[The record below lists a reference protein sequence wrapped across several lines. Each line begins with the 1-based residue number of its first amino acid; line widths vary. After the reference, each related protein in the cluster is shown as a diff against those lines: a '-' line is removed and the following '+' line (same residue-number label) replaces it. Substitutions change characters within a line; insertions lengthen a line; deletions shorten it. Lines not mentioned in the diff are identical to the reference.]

1 MLGFGRKKRPDPDA
15 SQLLATILVIYN
27 LISTVSYDPEDSMIR
42 LSFAFKG
49 QPAEEDFKEFAAKAV
64 DSIEAYHHLEGFV
77 NPRVEMYMEG
87 VGETY
92 FLHVKRDMKTLSR
105 GEISILTTLIEEKFS
120 DYLIIDEIGGA
131 AADADFILA
140 QEDRLDQMLGMA
152 RQMTIPDRLVG
163 IREQERVVVYAK

>member
-27 LISTVSYDPEDSMIR
+27 MISTVSYDPEDGMIR
-42 LSFAFKG
+42 LSFALKG
-49 QPAEEDFKEFAAKAV
+49 QPSEGDFKEFAAKSV

-77 NPRVEMYMEG
+77 NTRVEMYMEG

-105 GEISILTTLIEEKFS
+105 GEISILTTLVEESFS
-120 DYLIIDEIGGA
+120 NFLIIDDIGDT
-131 AADADFILA
+131 ADADFILM

>member
-27 LISTVSYDPEDSMIR
+27 VISTVSYEPEDGMIR
-42 LSFAFKG
+42 LSFAMNG
-49 QPAEEDFKEFAAKAV
+49 QPDENDFREFAVKTV
-64 DSIEAYHHLEGFV
+64 DSIKAYHHLVGFS
-77 NPRVEMYMEG
+77 NAKVEIYMEG

-120 DYLIIDEIGGA
+120 GYLIMDEVEGVP
-131 AADADFILA
+131 DMDFIMA
-140 QEDRLDQMLGMA
+140 QEDHLDQMLGMV

-163 IREQERVVVYAK
+163 IREQERVVVYAR

>member
-1 MLGFGRKKRPDPDA
+1 MMGFGRKKKPDPDA

-27 LISTVSYDPEDSMIR
+27 AVSTVSYDPEDHMIR

-49 QPAEEDFKEFAAKAV
+49 QPAEGDFKEFAAKTV

-105 GEISILTTLIEEKFS
+105 GEISILTTLVEERFS
-120 DYLIIDEIGGA
+120 DYLIVDDVGGTP
-131 AADADFILA
+131 DADFILA
-140 QEDRLDQMLGMA
+140 QEDRLDQMLGMV